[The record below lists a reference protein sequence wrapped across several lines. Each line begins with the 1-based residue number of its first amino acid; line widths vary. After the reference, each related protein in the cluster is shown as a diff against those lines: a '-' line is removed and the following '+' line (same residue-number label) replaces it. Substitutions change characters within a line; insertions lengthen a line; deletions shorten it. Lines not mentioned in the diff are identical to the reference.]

1 MIVRP
6 PAPFPPLGAET
17 PGTLDLGVRLRDQLF
32 VGAVIGGPLRQALSG
47 RLSQAVHAGEW
58 RSAARLL
65 AAYLDSHP
73 IGALADAARLRW
85 TDGPDPDALAVLAR
99 AGELVCLAM
108 DWQAGPDGC
117 WPWPSAAWIEGT
129 VGGVSVSAVEQLD
142 AQDGAERLALLLGEV
157 PVDEGI
163 LSEVLPPHATVDA
176 ARLAERREELCGWLA
191 RGELTAVRVIGD
203 LPDDPAARLALGEIR
218 LEGARQAALERFG
231 VSGLRAGSVRD
242 WKAQLRPQA
251 TAPVHGPL
259 VPRCSAAVLP
269 GTPGRLARGDASPVG
284 WLLWES
290 PSAPVAV
297 QPAAV
302 AVLRELDGERE
313 LAEIAAS
320 LEAPPEAVQAV
331 AAELCRVGA
340 AGPA

>member
-1 MIVRP
+1 M
-6 PAPFPPLGAET
+6 
-17 PGTLDLGVRLRDQLF
+17 
-32 VGAVIGGPLRQALSG
+32 
-47 RLSQAVHAGEW
+47 
-58 RSAARLL
+58 LL
-65 AAYLDSHP
+65 A
-73 IGALADAARLRW
+73 GTKVVEVGVW
-85 TDGPDPDALAVLAR
+85 V
-99 AGELVCLAM
+99 
-108 DWQAGPDGC
+108 AGP
-117 WPWPSAAWIEGT
+117 A
-129 VGGVSVSAVEQLD
+129 VGGVLADWGADVVKVEPPTGDPMRNAFRAIAGIDIPSSPPFNVDNRGKKSVVLD
-142 AQDGAERLALLLGEV
+142 LRSDDGRGLA
-157 PVDEGI
+157 
-163 LSEVLPPHATVDA
+163 
-176 ARLAERREELCGWLA
+176 
-191 RGELTAVRVIGD
+191 
-203 LPDDPAARLALGEIR
+203 
-218 LEGARQAALERFG
+218 QAALERFG

>member
-6 PAPFPPLGAET
+6 PAPFPPLGAEL

-32 VGAVIGGPLRQALSG
+32 VGAVLSGPLRQALSG
-47 RLSQAVHAGEW
+47 RLGQAVNAGEW
-58 RSAARLL
+58 RGAARLL
-65 AAYLDSHP
+65 AAYLDSYP
-73 IGALADAARLRW
+73 LAALLDAARLRW

-117 WPWPSAAWIEGT
+117 WPWPSTAWIEGT
-129 VGGVSVSAVEQLD
+129 IGGVGVSAVEQRD
-142 AQDGAERLALLLGEV
+142 PQDGAEQLALLLGEV

-163 LSEVLPPHATVDA
+163 LSEVLPPHATVSGE
-176 ARLAERREELCGWLA
+176 RLAERREELCGWLA
-191 RGELTAVRVIGD
+191 RGDLTAVRVTGE

-218 LEGARQAALERFG
+218 LEGERQAALERFG
-231 VSGLRAGSVRD
+231 LAGLRAGSVRD

-284 WLLWES
+284 WLLWNA
-290 PSAPVAV
+290 PTAPVAV

-302 AVLRELDGERE
+302 AVLRELDGERD
-313 LAEIAAS
+313 LAAVAGS

-340 AGPA
+340 AGPV